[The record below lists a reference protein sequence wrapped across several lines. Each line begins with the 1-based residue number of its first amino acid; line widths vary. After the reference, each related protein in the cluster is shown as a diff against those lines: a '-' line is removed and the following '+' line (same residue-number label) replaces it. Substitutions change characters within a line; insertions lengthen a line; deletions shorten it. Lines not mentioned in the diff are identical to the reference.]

1 MNSVHPDLFRAMQH
15 VDMESLAQLS
25 LHQIRPVLPCLVR
38 MSLITPLDLSREC
51 ALARKTVFKILSGI
65 ELVNSIV
72 GLLSIDFHALEIDV
86 RKEQQLR
93 QKIGSQAEDSVLI
106 QSLPQG
112 IALEFERSDATRR
125 LRLLLSELLFL
136 MAQVRDAKLA
146 NADFTMKVS
155 DLLDQSVYLEEVCD
169 ALCVVL
175 AELPALLSV
184 AEVAE
189 ALLRVSCGP
198 WLIGRVVA
206 NMPDTFTE
214 ICSYLIANGEPCDGD
229 TLGCRIRVETL
240 RMLARMS
247 PAQMTAIRA
256 LCVEQCKLPALTI
269 LLTLDKDQQDHDSP
283 DSAADR
289 DLVPF
294 ISGLL
299 LGADP
304 AVKHW
309 FAGYI
314 KNVQK
319 KHDTNSGLHKLREEL
334 LIRLQVLVR
343 CSSEAPLPD
352 GEAVEAAALLR
363 LYCAL
368 KGIANLKFFDEEGH
382 LLLQLITSRPSLTT
396 AGCRLVSLSL
406 CTLLACPSLLASTEQ
421 EQRSVHWIRWLIK
434 EEAFLQSTGG
444 MNSTSTSCGELLLLL
459 ALHFHSNQLNAVCD
473 LVSSTLGMKLAI
485 RPHSVA
491 RMKQV
496 FTQEIFTEQVVASL
510 AVKVPVTT
518 GLNAEMSGYLPVH
531 CIYQLLK
538 SRSFTKHKVPIKAW
552 IYKQICESRPPLHP
566 LLPSL
571 VDAYVNS
578 MLSLNPKGG
587 ALPTVIEHTNEP
599 LSEQE
604 IRAVFQN
611 TWSSSENQASNDSS
625 ITAQLLLLY
634 YLMLYEDIRLT
645 NWKTYLIAG
654 IGVKVY
660 PPQLLSQLPIRYL
673 LGQAEKDQQLYA
685 GLFSPLLRFLTT
697 HMPQLCLVEDWMYEE
712 AQACDVISLPAPNL
726 PCDEANLAQVLKN
739 VAEFPLPAMLL
750 LRRLLVLPQK
760 QLWALGQVFV
770 QHIRYILDAKVPRQ
784 VQELYKQVWLRLNRI
799 LPRSLWVMTVNALRP
814 SSFHSFKII
823 SHLLTQEDILVD
835 PLHVLR
841 CDTNVFRCAPIL
853 HIVLHMLKA
862 LMAASRAYLAR
873 HLMEKPVLPGSS
885 GLPGQNANM
894 ASDTDREE
902 LRAALVATQESA
914 VVQLVLEIC
923 LPTKEDAEFP
933 SQLSDL
939 KEVQSVVCSFLHQL
953 YIADPNLAKLVHFQ
967 GYPSSLLSITVKG
980 IPSMHICL
988 DFLPELL
995 AQPELEKQLFAVDL
1009 ASHLSLQYALP
1020 KSMGVARLAINVLYT
1035 LLSVLPSNGRS
1046 DLFLPALPAL
1056 VRIATAFPPLVEDI
1070 MVLLALLGKVA
1081 RSQACLQEA
1090 VHYVPNSSKSEWGDS
1105 SQAEDETTVEEAAE
1119 VKMEVDPDSSA
1130 SDVRIKKEPEEGEEE
1145 GELLETQKTLH
1156 VDASEVSE
1164 LRKLAKT
1171 DKWLETA
1178 EMRNLLKEMP
1188 AGNRLCEAVKQAFQE
1203 MIDAGVLKREIY

>member
-1 MNSVHPDLFRAMQH
+1 MNPVHPDVFRAMQN
-15 VDMESLAQLS
+15 VDMEALS
-25 LHQIRPVLPCLVR
+25 QFLLPKIRPILPCLVR
-38 MSLITPLDLSREC
+38 MSLITPLDLSRPC
-51 ALARKTVFKILSGI
+51 GLARKSVFKILSGI

-72 GLLSIDFHALEIDV
+72 GLLSIDFHALEVDV

-93 QKIGSQAEDSVLI
+93 QKSGSQAEDSILI

-136 MAQVRDAKLA
+136 MAQVRDAKIA
-146 NADFTMKVS
+146 HAEFTLKVS

-175 AELPALLSV
+175 AELPGLLSM
-184 AEVAE
+184 AEVTE

-198 WLIGRVVA
+198 WLICRIVA

-214 ICSYLIANGEPCDGD
+214 VCSYLIANGEQCEGD
-229 TLGCRIRVETL
+229 SLDCRVRMEAL

-247 PAQMTAIRA
+247 PAQVSTIRA
-256 LCVEQCKLPALTI
+256 LCVEQCKLSALTI
-269 LLTLDKDQQDHDSP
+269 FITLDKSQNQVEDG
-283 DSAADR
+283 

-294 ISGLL
+294 VSGLL
-299 LGADP
+299 LGSDTN
-304 AVKHW
+304 VKNW
-309 FAGYI
+309 FSGYI

-319 KHDTNSGLHKLREEL
+319 KHDTGSGLHKLREEL
-334 LIRLQVLVR
+334 LVRLQVLVR

-352 GEAVEAAALLR
+352 QEAVEAAALLR

-396 AGCRLVSLSL
+396 AGCRLIGLSL
-406 CTLLACPSLLASTEQ
+406 CMLLACPSLLASTDQ
-421 EQRSVHWIRWLIK
+421 EQRSIHWIRWLIK

-444 MNSTSTSCGELLLLL
+444 VSSTSTSCGELLLLL
-459 ALHFHSNQLNAVCD
+459 ALHFHSNQLSAVCD
-473 LVSSTLGMKLAI
+473 LVSSTLGMKLPI

-496 FTQEIFTEQVVASL
+496 FTQDIFTEQVVASL
-510 AVKVPVTT
+510 AVKVPVTI
-518 GLNAEMSGYLPVH
+518 GLNADMSGYLPVH

-538 SRSFTKHKVPIKAW
+538 SRAFTKHKVPIKAW

-578 MLSLNPKGG
+578 MLSLTPKGG
-587 ALPTVIEHTNEP
+587 VHTIVSEHTNEP
-599 LSEQE
+599 ISERE
-604 IRAVFQN
+604 IRAIFQN
-611 TWSSSENQASNDSS
+611 TWNSSANKASNDSS

-634 YLMLYEDIRLT
+634 YLMLYEDIRLA
-645 NWKTYLIAG
+645 NWKTYLISG
-654 IGVKVY
+654 INVKVY
-660 PPQLLSQLPIRYL
+660 PAQLLNQLPIRYL
-673 LGQAEKDQQLYA
+673 LGQAEKNQQLYA

-697 HMPQLCLVEDWMYEE
+697 HLPQLCLVEDWMYEE
-712 AQACDVISLPAPNL
+712 ANVCDVVSLPSPSL
-726 PCDEANLAQVLKN
+726 TCDQVSLTKALQE

-750 LRRLLVLPQK
+750 FRRLLVLPQK
-760 QLWALGQVFV
+760 QLWALVEVFV
-770 QHIRYILDAKVPRQ
+770 KHIRCILDDKVPRQ
-784 VQELYKQVWLRLNRI
+784 VQELYKRVWLRLNRI
-799 LPRSLWVMTVNALRP
+799 LPRNLWVMTVNALRP
-814 SSFHSFKII
+814 NCFNNFKVVP
-823 SHLLTQEDILVD
+823 HLLSQEDILVD

-841 CDTNVFRCAPIL
+841 CDTNVFRCAPVL

-873 HLMEKPVLPGSS
+873 HLLERPCLPGTV
-885 GLPGQNANM
+885 GLPCQNTNI

-923 LPTKEDAEFP
+923 IPTKEDAIFH
-933 SQLSDL
+933 SQLSNL
-939 KEVQSVVCSFLHQL
+939 KEIQSVICSFLHQL

-967 GYPSSLLSITVKG
+967 GYPSSLLPVTVRG
-980 IPSMHICL
+980 VPSMHICL

-1009 ASHLSLQYALP
+1009 VSHLSLQYALP
-1020 KSMGVARLAINVLYT
+1020 KCMGVARLAINVLYT
-1035 LLSVLPSNGRS
+1035 LLSVLPSSGRS
-1046 DLFLPALPAL
+1046 DLFVPALPAL

-1070 MVLLALLGKVA
+1070 MVLLVLLGKVA
-1081 RSQACLQEA
+1081 RSQACLLES
-1090 VHYVPNSSKSEWGDS
+1090 VHYLPNSSLAGRDDMFK
-1105 SQAEDETTVEEAAE
+1105 EENNE
-1119 VKMEVDPDSSA
+1119 EEKMEVAYLS
-1130 SDVRIKKEPEEGEEE
+1130 SDVKIKKEPEDGEE
-1145 GELLETQKTLH
+1145 GELMESQRVSTDPGELSDTRKHWKT
-1156 VDASEVSE
+1156 E
-1164 LRKLAKT
+1164 
-1171 DKWLETA
+1171 KWLET
-1178 EMRNLLKEMP
+1178 EETLLQKKP
-1188 AGNRLCEAVKQAFQE
+1188 PDIHLNPILKPTHSVAKLCEKF
-1203 MIDAGVLKREIY
+1203 